1 MLFEVLNEILYL
13 VCLSPLSP
21 IVVDVVE
28 VENVGISLPAQ
39 HAFPTR
45 FLNELQSILLELT
58 ALLLKNL
65 VLV

>member
-1 MLFEVLNEILYL
+1 MLFEVLNEVLH
-13 VCLSPLSP
+13 VMRLSPSRP
-21 IVVDVVE
+21 IVVDVIE

-58 ALLLKNL
+58 ALLLKDL